1 MCYYYFFLRFI
12 FSLLLYRLDQSFVNT
27 STAATVN
34 RLLAL
39 WNRIRLNLL
48 HWPHNLC
55 RFWCDEATA
64 SAQLYTCVYVSLCA
78 CLCMFVTE
86 RRNATVSMITQSM
99 RYTVCTIHTIEKQ
112 QTQNEQKTKNLP
124 PYYCVSFDTQ
134 RFCIDSWLAQVFD
147 QCARSRQH
155 TLVSFSQTFIPMEW
169 NKELFVTWSSDFIS
183 VYSLCNGIF
192 AKFNINLSYLS
203 GTRSNFHLISIEF
216 HIIEN

>member
-1 MCYYYFFLRFI
+1 MYVLLLFFFFVLYFF
-12 FSLLLYRLDQSFVNT
+12 LLLYRLDQSFVNT

-39 WNRIRLNLL
+39 WNRIRLNFL

-64 SAQLYTCVYVSLCA
+64 CAQLYTCVCICLCVR
-78 CLCMFVTE
+78 LCMFATE

-169 NKELFVTWSSDFIS
+169 NKELFVTWTSDFIS

-192 AKFNINLSYLS
+192 VKFNIKLFWFFPARAGL
-203 GTRSNFHLISIEF
+203 GLISI
-216 HIIEN
+216 